1 MKKKILALILASA
14 LMICCFSGCSL
25 VQTDSEKDMAQSVA
39 EVDISQS
46 EDFQEGGEFH
56 AYRDVIRPMSITK
69 RELVAYFVNAGY
81 SYITSGQSYADTF
94 ETLMDSLVNYRIILQ
109 YSMVYFFESSKDSGS
124 EYYGMYS
131 VDGYNAYVGNATGE
145 DLTLKTL
152 QYFLDDEEA
161 DKVCTIE
168 DTVYTRYDAA
178 EYALKQSINSAIDSQ
193 ESGYILSS
201 SDAADETTDEESE
214 DRAVPD
220 GAQTAGEDYI
230 DPDYDIYT
238 GRNALTACGSYEK
251 VKGGTVSTRLK
262 AFNGFLQMLSANNL
276 ITREEMQTASS
287 TEEGK
292 GVEAISYYRSEL
304 ITQLQS
310 ALSEKLS
317 DSFENEA
324 ALKIGASYMA
334 QTYAETFSSQKAIY
348 DADHSS
354 FETDLDSV
362 SDSSFVLYA
371 PEDGNTG
378 DASKYGFVYNILLP
392 FSTQQSYIL
401 NEYSNNAGLS
411 EEQKYQKRAELL
423 TEIEGIDQ
431 RESWFNGATDYS
443 FNAAAKDMAA
453 GTDYYDNG
461 SGSSYLFF
469 EESILKSDGDN
480 AAYEKIQKYYGRYP
494 YNGAVSYDAK
504 EGEYKLTPNKL
515 SITSFLTEMEAY
527 MNWALARDGFET
539 VSAAGV
545 SKTVDY
551 NGIDFTAANGY
562 VSEYMNKDLRG
573 QDGQIDYSNFVYY
586 IGQVGGLTGENAFS
600 ANNALAEGNAAYTAL
615 SAFNELQ
622 FAYSTDPGAL
632 NTYLGY
638 TILRYDTEFVK
649 EYEYAA
655 KLAVKEGVGTYVVC
669 PSDYGWH
676 IIYCTFAFDGGAV
689 YGTEIDWT
697 QFATDGIIDE
707 DKLTENTFEYFYYQA
722 LKDSITS
729 SYENVLQTK
738 IVNVYNVDACVT
750 VHEERYSDYTSLQNN
765 YSGSSSSAATVTQ

>member
-1 MKKKILALILASA
+1 MKKKILALILAFA
-14 LMICCFSGCSL
+14 LMLCCFSGCAL

-39 EVDISQS
+39 EVDISES
-46 EDFQEGGEFH
+46 EDFQEGGEFYE
-56 AYRDVIRPMSITK
+56 YRDVIRPMSITK
-69 RELVAYFVNAGY
+69 RELVAYFVNSGY

-109 YSMVYFFESSKDSGS
+109 YSMVYFFEASKDAGS
-124 EYYGMYS
+124 AYYGMYS
-131 VDGYNAYVGNATGE
+131 VEGYNAFVSGATDE
-145 DLTLKTL
+145 ELTLKTL

-161 DKVCTIE
+161 DEVCTIE
-168 DTVYTRYDAA
+168 GTVYTRYDAA

-193 ESGYILSS
+193 EAYYIVAQDDTSS
-201 SDAADETTDEESE
+201 TDTTEEE

-230 DPDYDIYT
+230 DPDYDVYT

-251 VKGGTVSTRLK
+251 VEGGTVNTRLK
-262 AFNGFLQMLSANNL
+262 GYNGFLQMLSDNNL
-276 ITREEMQTASS
+276 LTKEEMSTASS

-292 GVEAISYYRSEL
+292 GIAATSYYRSEL
-304 ITQLQS
+304 VTQLQS

-324 ALKIGASYMA
+324 AGKITASYLKQA
-334 QTYAETFSSQKAIY
+334 YAETFASQEAIY
-348 DADHSS
+348 NADRST
-354 FETDLDSV
+354 FETNLDSV

-371 PEDGNTG
+371 PEDD
-378 DASKYGFVYNILLP
+378 DAVDQSKYGFVYNILLP
-392 FSTQQSYIL
+392 FSTEQSYKL
-401 NEYSNNAGLS
+401 KEYSNDSGLT
-411 EEQKYQKRAELL
+411 ETEKYQKRAELL
-423 TEIEGIDQ
+423 EEIEGTDQ
-431 RESWFNGATDYS
+431 RASWFNGATDYS
-443 FNAAAKDMAA
+443 FNATAKGMTK

-461 SGSSYLFF
+461 NNSNHLFF
-469 EESILKSDGDN
+469 EDSILKSDGDN

-494 YNGAVSYDAK
+494 YNGTVSYDAK
-504 EGEYKLTPNKL
+504 AGSYKLTPNKL
-515 SITSFLTEMEAY
+515 NITSFLTEMENY
-527 MNWALARDGFET
+527 MNWALDRDGFDT
-539 VSAAGV
+539 VTAAGV
-545 SKTVDY
+545 NGTVSY
-551 NGIDFTAANGY
+551 NGVDFSATAGKVSGY
-562 VSEYMNKDLRG
+562 MQGDLRG
-573 QDGQIDYSNFVYY
+573 DDGKIDYSKFVYY
-586 IGQVGGLTGENAFS
+586 IGQVGGLTFS
-600 ANNALAEGNAAYTAL
+600 PNNALAEGNAAYTAL

-622 FAYSTDPGAL
+622 FAYSTDSGVL

-697 QFATDGIIDE
+697 PFVGESGVIDE

-750 VHEERYSDYTSLQNN
+750 IHEERYSDYTSLENN
-765 YSGSSSSAATVTQ
+765 YSSSSSSSTTTVQ